1 MKAMIEKLCSPEIIV
16 HFDSLLNSLQGTFM
30 TNISSESIYAL
41 CKKQLNENI
50 SWNIVNY
57 HVVGDASGYEY
68 CTAEGDYRSVV
79 YPYDNQIE
87 FVSNVM
93 KSVINGDI
101 VTQEELPE
109 GTFDYYDN
117 SGYYNADDSTYHENT
132 DFNYVY
138 ADAGN

>member
-1 MKAMIEKLCSPEIIV
+1 
-16 HFDSLLNSLQGTFM
+16 M

-41 CKKQLNENI
+41 CKKQFDENI
-50 SWNIVNY
+50 SWNIVSY
-57 HVVGDASGYEY
+57 HIEGDASGYEY

-101 VTQEELPE
+101 VTQEDIPE
-109 GTFDYYDN
+109 GTFNYYDN
-117 SGYYNADDSTYHENT
+117 SGYYNADDSTYYENT

>member
-1 MKAMIEKLCSPEIIV
+1 M
-16 HFDSLLNSLQGTFM
+16 LNSLQGTFM
-30 TNISSESIYAL
+30 TNISSDSIYAL
-41 CKKQLNENI
+41 CKKQLEENI
-50 SWNIVNY
+50 SWNIVSY
-57 HVVGDASGYEY
+57 HVVGDPSGYEY

-79 YPYDNQIE
+79 YPYENQIE
-87 FVSNVM
+87 FVSDVM